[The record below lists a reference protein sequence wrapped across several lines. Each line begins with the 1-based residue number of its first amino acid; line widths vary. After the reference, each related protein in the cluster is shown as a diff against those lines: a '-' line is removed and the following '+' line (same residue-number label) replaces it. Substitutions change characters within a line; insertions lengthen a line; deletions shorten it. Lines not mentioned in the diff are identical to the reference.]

1 MNFRRLIHPAII
13 ASAIFALNPVTLTA
27 DTIAVIG
34 TGSVGSAL
42 GPEFAARG
50 HSIVYGSR
58 NPESDKVLELVE
70 RTGNGASSATQAE
83 AAAAADIVV
92 LAVPGMLVD
101 EITRN
106 LGDLNGKIIID
117 PTNPLVMRDDGRL
130 GIGIE
135 GSNGEIIQAAAP
147 GAHVVKAFNTLNWR
161 VMVDPAATGGPVS
174 IPLVG
179 DDAGAKAK
187 VAELVRSLDLEPIDV
202 GPLRNARHVEGLSV
216 LLLNNLRGG
225 GPAFEYHFR
234 LREGE

>member
-1 MNFRRLIHPAII
+1 MNFRRLIHPLVIL
-13 ASAIFALNPVTLTA
+13 SAIFILNPAILAA

-42 GPEFAARG
+42 GPEFAAQG
-50 HSIVYGSR
+50 HTVVYGTR
-58 NPESDKVLELVE
+58 DPQSDKASKLVE
-70 RTGNGASSATQAE
+70 RTSHGARATTQAE

-106 LGDLNGKIIID
+106 LGDLSGKIIID

-130 GIGIE
+130 GIEID
-135 GSNGEIIQAAAP
+135 GSNAEIIQEAAP
-147 GAHVVKAFNTLNWR
+147 AAHVVKAFNTLNWR
-161 VMVDPAATGGPVS
+161 VMIDPASTGGPVS

-179 DDAGAKAK
+179 NDAEAKAK
-187 VAELVRSLDLEPIDV
+187 VADLVRSIGLEPINV

-216 LLLNNLRGG
+216 LLLNNLRGA
-225 GPAFEYHFR
+225 GPAFEFYFR
-234 LREGE
+234 KHEAQ